1 MPISPSSSTLPGRS
15 RTSSMPLFS
24 ALAHCAALMAGPWLA
39 SFVPGATLRSSR
51 RGWPGAAS
59 RGAMSRATPQST
71 TVRARPCWRASTL
84 TAAPPARKFS
94 TICQVTSL
102 GKAETPRAARPWS
115 PAKTTICGCSS
126 RGDAVPWIW
135 PRRSASCSRRPSEPR
150 GLVLWS
156 SLCCRAWVSCGS
168 AMSAIR
174 GRWAFMACSTFNQ
187 VERGPQMQAC
197 AINGGARRVSTPWQD
212 QARASRPR
220 WAAAWSRCR
229 WAIRGC
235 WSSRWPH
242 WSKYTRSSMGR
253 RGSQPAVSSSGLA
266 WKWLT

>member
-1 MPISPSSSTLPGRS
+1 MPISPSSSALPGRS
-15 RTSSMPLFS
+15 RTSSIPLVS
-24 ALAHCAALMAGPWLA
+24 ACAHWSVLMAGPWLA

-51 RGWPGAAS
+51 LGWPGAAS

-156 SLCCRAWVSCGS
+156 SLCCRAWVSCGL

-174 GRWAFMACSTFNQ
+174 GRWAVMAWFNFQ
-187 VERGPQMQAC
+187 KRF
-197 AINGGARRVSTPWQD
+197 GAARTHGTARCVTVGVVR
-212 QARASRPR
+212 RASPVHRR
-220 WAAAWSRCR
+220 SFMRGWSGDCAAL
-229 WAIRGC
+229 
-235 WSSRWPH
+235 PP
-242 WSKYTRSSMGR
+242 GR
-253 RGSQPAVSSSGLA
+253 AAGGR
-266 WKWLT
+266 